1 MARVFKKGIPLTIAW
16 TLTKP
21 DGSSFDLAGY
31 GHRLFYGV
39 GNRYTQVSGTAVT
52 GNVVSWTFPASE
64 QRTAE
69 DYSLKL
75 MLYQNSRLFTTLV
88 YNKAFSF
95 LNGAIAGEREEQ
107 QNETASLVHLYS
119 AVEFYLFQ
127 PVVPTVGDDGYW
139 YANGAKVVDA
149 DGNNVLADHTLDY
162 DEEANTLI
170 IDRGRVDASG
180 NPIQQVVPLQVGI
193 ESVAQV
199 QTSSDP
205 SGVNKVRVTLTNGY
219 TSDFV
224 VTNGVGITGIT
235 ENLSPNDGGTND
247 IVITF
252 SNGQSATV
260 HTKNGSRG
268 NSGYTGAAGE
278 LEVVN
283 NLVDGGATAALAAQQ
298 GKVLNGKMQDVSVF
312 VKGLA
317 QNVNTGFINSSNE
330 WKEEQGSGVCV
341 YVKGVSTVTMSRE
354 TIEGIAYFA
363 FLKSNVYETGIL
375 EFCTDTTRLT
385 YTNDEPIEVPSD
397 CNYLWLMKSGISAEY
412 DFEGFTLQLDGH
424 GVGSGFTLFD
434 AVDEI
439 MDNSKSYSLTL
450 DNESGSQKTFSSSIF
465 TAGKTYYI
473 HIDSWNALNVAASDV
488 ALRVTCAVG
497 GVSRYLV
504 KENGGLNYAGKTF
517 RVEFPSGAT
526 NLIMGGRGT
535 GTAAIRVYDADA
547 PSLNLFQFMLE
558 GGGSQDPED
567 VFELDSKL
575 KDAKRFSDRDVFDM
589 ESHWFVLGEYLE
601 DKYWN
606 SEKAVVNAF
615 INKFRARAGSG
626 RYQIG
631 IISDTHGS
639 GNYTYRGNN
648 NTIYAS
654 CLRPI
659 AVFNKVVGYCDAAI
673 HGGDISVDYGNSRS
687 RNLAFIKSV
696 LRKFRFNKPFF
707 ITKGNHDENNDQYVE
722 ADMLHLD
729 WDNNIYYNRGYHN
742 FTAVTENSWTGDDLY
757 VQATEL
763 VSDTEFRNMAQ
774 HWLCPTV
781 ATWGPGAYYFYDI
794 PDLKMRVIVANSF
807 PVLDTYLV
815 DDVEE
820 YLWFAQ
826 TALNLSSKSSD
837 AANWQVLVL
846 RHTQSTGI
854 VALSDCLNAFRNG
867 TSWTYSG
874 TTVNFGTMNGGGI
887 TLIAHVH
894 GHEHMN
900 CFSNG
905 AGYFDIGEAAGF
917 TSALGSADSYGI
929 SVWTIDT
936 VNKKIYED
944 TIDGKTWV
952 YNYAAA
958 SGRLEIKRG
967 DSFTAAKS
975 GVSGTMTVSCSEPT
989 ILISGQSVTIGNSTP
1004 LGNYTVTVTGS
1015 TSGSYNYLIKVV
1027 ESYS

>member
-21 DGSSFDLAGY
+21 DGSSFDLTGY
-31 GHRLFYGV
+31 DHRLFYGV

-95 LNGAIAGEREEQ
+95 LNGAIAGQREEQ
-107 QNETASLVHLYS
+107 QNETASVVHLYS

-127 PVVPTVGDDGYW
+127 PVVPTVGEDGYW

-162 DEEANTLI
+162 DEDTNALI
-170 IDRGRVDASG
+170 IDRDRVDASG

-193 ESVAQV
+193 ESVTQV

-247 IVITF
+247 IIITF

-260 HTKNGSRG
+260 HTKNGSQG

-283 NLVDGGATAALAAQQ
+283 NLVDGGATAALSAQQ
-298 GKVLNGKMQDVSVF
+298 GKTLKGMIQDADIF
-312 VKGLA
+312 IHGLEKNI
-317 QNVNTGFINSSNE
+317 NVGFITNSNTFNAI
-330 WKEEQGSGVCV
+330 QGSGVCIYVNGISKATITKKTGSAAKYYALLKTNV
-341 YVKGVSTVTMSRE
+341 YDTGTLSFSDEVSTRQ
-354 TIEGIAYFA
+354 
-363 FLKSNVYETGIL
+363 
-375 EFCTDTTRLT
+375 
-385 YTNDEPIEVPSD
+385 EVVSGADISIPSD
-397 CNYLWLMKSGISAEY
+397 CNYLWLCFGLSDTVFNPDDTVVRLDDYLLSDFISNY
-412 DFEGFTLQLDGH
+412 DLL
-424 GVGSGFTLFD
+424 
-434 AVDEI
+434 
-439 MDNSKSYSLTL
+439 MDNSVSYTKAMNNVDGAQANLSDCELVAGKDYTIVLDTWDATTQNASKIAFAVSYKVGDDRYYAVAEYSGSDLSGKSYSV
-450 DNESGSQKTFSSSIF
+450 SIP
-465 TAGKTYYI
+465 
-473 HIDSWNALNVAASDV
+473 SNATSII
-488 ALRVTCAVG
+488 VG
-497 GVSRYLV
+497 GRANNSV
-504 KENGGLNYAGKTF
+504 KI
-517 RVEFPSGAT
+517 S
-526 NLIMGGRGT
+526 
-535 GTAAIRVYDADA
+535 VYDMTT
-547 PSLNLFQFMLE
+547 PSLKTLLNIINGDSPSTNPDDIFNLDTTL
-558 GGGSQDPED
+558 
-567 VFELDSKL
+567 
-575 KDAKRFSDRDVFDM
+575 AKNRMFSDKDMFDM
-589 ESHWFVLGEYLE
+589 ESYWFILDEYLE
-601 DKYWN
+601 DKYWS
-606 SEKAVVNAF
+606 SEKTVVNNF
-615 INKFRARAGSG
+615 INKFRARAGAG
-626 RYQIG
+626 KYQIG
-631 IISDTHGS
+631 VISDTHGV
-639 GNYTYRGNN
+639 GAYTFRTIANTNYT
-648 NTIYAS
+648 S
-654 CLRPI
+654 CIRSI
-659 AVFNKVVGYCDAAI
+659 AIFNKIMAYCNAGI
-673 HGGDISVDYGNSRS
+673 HGGDIACDYGTSYSRD
-687 RNLAFIKSV
+687 LAYIRSV

-707 ITKGNHDENNDQYVE
+707 ITKGNHDENNNGYAE
-722 ADMLHLD
+722 ADMMNIQWQLNNYYTRSFSTFTQVTQD
-729 WDNNIYYNRGYHN
+729 TWDG
-742 FTAVTENSWTGDDLY
+742 SDLY
-757 VQATEL
+757 VGDNAL
-763 VSDTEFRNMAQ
+763 VTDTEFANIAQ
-774 HWLCPTV
+774 HWLSPSGAV
-781 ATWGPGAYYFYDI
+781 WGNGAYYYYDI
-794 PDLKMRVIVANSF
+794 ADSKIRMIVANSF
-807 PVLDTYLV
+807 PVNESRIYDER
-815 DDVEE
+815 EE
-820 YLWFAQ
+820 YNWFAG
-826 TALNLSSKSSD
+826 TALDFSD
-837 AANWQVLVL
+837 KATPSDWKVIIL

-854 VALSDCLNAFRNG
+854 STLSGCINAFQTGG
-867 TSWTYSG
+867 TWTYDG
-874 TTVNFGTMNGGGI
+874 TTHNFSTINGGGM
-887 TLIAHVH
+887 TVIAHIH
-894 GHEHMN
+894 GHEHGN

-905 AGYFDIGEAAGF
+905 SGYFDIGENASF
-917 TSALGSADSYGI
+917 SSRLGDATTYGI

-936 VNKKIYED
+936 TNQKVYED

-975 GVSGTMTVSCSEPT
+975 GVSGTVTVSCSEPT